1 MVLTYKD
8 NEKITYP
15 IFPLPSSNWLKADG
29 LVTIDGLILD
39 DKNMDSSSLGHRR
52 LMTPYKSLFPLKQ
65 AAHNLIS
72 LVKSGKK
79 VFIDSK
85 GLLFIYEKTKIVKLR
100 YKKIHKIV
108 KKEKASLLFIR
119 QSKIPFIIP
128 RPPTDEMSHVGI
140 LYLDNDPWLL
150 YEYAASQLTDTRRKI

>member
-52 LMTPYKSLFPLKQ
+52 LMTPYKSLFPLK
-65 AAHNLIS
+65 
-72 LVKSGKK
+72 
-79 VFIDSK
+79 
-85 GLLFIYEKTKIVKLR
+85 
-100 YKKIHKIV
+100 
-108 KKEKASLLFIR
+108 
-119 QSKIPFIIP
+119 
-128 RPPTDEMSHVGI
+128 
-140 LYLDNDPWLL
+140 
-150 YEYAASQLTDTRRKI
+150 